1 MRRRQTDRQQGRI
14 RQDAKGHAEGAV
26 DQLRAEPDGEEQPPV
41 IHGRLPRAGQPA
53 YHALHL
59 LRPMR
64 PFAAIGETRNSTNV
78 RKAARLQRKNAT
90 PGSGLA
96 LLALKRL
103 VILQRRQVTRPVVP
117 KLSQPPDSSVTSG
130 LGTDATSPL
139 VVLFCR

>member
-14 RQDAKGHAEGAV
+14 RQYAKGHAEGAV

-41 IHGRLPRAGQPA
+41 IHGRLPRAGRPA

-64 PFAAIGETRNSTNV
+64 PFAAIGQPEIP
-78 RKAARLQRKNAT
+78 QRSEGREVAKENAT
-90 PGSGLA
+90 PGSGPA

-117 KLSQPPDSSVTSG
+117 KLPQPPDSSVTSG
-130 LGTDATSPL
+130 LGTDSTSPL